1 LGKTK
6 FCLGLQIKHLQ
17 TGILIHQS
25 AYVKK
30 VLEKLNMDKA
40 YPLRTPMIVHAMEN
54 DTNPFRPK
62 QEGEEVLGACDILTQ
77 GLIGLIEY
85 SYHQRIPSFLEAH
98 LQRIP
103 RLSVLGLE
111 QFRDE
116 WPTEKFSRVCTSEDK
131 SAQKRLELFCGAS
144 L

>member
-1 LGKTK
+1 
-6 FCLGLQIKHLQ
+6 
-17 TGILIHQS
+17 
-25 AYVKK
+25 
-30 VLEKLNMDKA
+30 MDKA

-54 DTNPFRPK
+54 DTDPFRPK

-85 SYHQRIPSFLEAH
+85 SYHQCIPSFLEAH
-98 LQRIP
+98 LQRTP
-103 RLSVLGLE
+103 GLSVLGLE

-116 WPTEKFSRVCTSEDK
+116 WPTEKFFRVCTSEDK
-131 SAQKRLELFCGAS
+131 SAQKRLELVCGAS